1 MKDRLTS
8 EMLKFEAG
16 PTKAVQCSVCNKK
29 FSRTD
34 HLKRHQLR
42 HSGVKP
48 YACVFCKDAFT
59 RSDNLRDHYPSCSQR
74 KNRQIPEAARGG
86 RRSHACDSCTA
97 MKLGC
102 DGNNPCKTCR
112 HKKIECKFS
121 RLQSKGLAI
130 RQGTPN
136 KFDSDST
143 PTSDRGSINFLLNSG
158 TASFI
163 DCFRFPSSHERKNLF
178 NFRNNQKS
186 PECTEVVDMFANNSD
201 NGSAFS
207 DFFEDESIDWSL
219 FEEENLLKFLS
230 SPMTD
235 IQVLGQ
241 APVMTNVPPVEWEPA
256 SVQSAAII
264 QGVMESCSTLHFN
277 IQEQTQISQN
287 LNFFFT
293 PSKIDKFIAHYF
305 DYWHPHCPILHQPSI
320 NIHTTPTPLLAA
332 MIIMGSM
339 FSSDDRE
346 INLGKALLDLVEHYV
361 YSLDD
366 LTEAS
371 EVRQMFRAPPN
382 STPEN
387 LPVSMLA
394 FQHLQAAYLMVCVQ
408 FWAGSLVARKRAA
421 DARFAVV
428 VKMARRFG
436 LARVRHELDD
446 SLDEHSWILKEG
458 RIRFINTITL
468 LDCAFLF
475 FANFPMR
482 ISFSEMK
489 FELPCEEHLWSSSHP
504 FAEKNFTPN
513 RNVTLF
519 EAFQSLFG
527 QLKGA
532 PVPVQAMKG
541 NPFGLNPIDMFT
553 LIHLIYVYTHTQI
566 TQYPPSFPRSP
577 SQSGTSTP
585 SPTNTNPN
593 STSASDQPPDP
604 NITMIRGALSR
615 WRSLWINIRSSIS
628 STSWDKIGFFRN
640 GFNYWLVIH
649 LLISNKGSGDI
660 LLGMEVGCE
669 DALKQLR
676 GLLREGGGAGME
688 GS

>member
-1 MKDRLTS
+1 MA
-8 EMLKFEAG
+8 KFETG

-48 YACVFCKDAFT
+48 YACIFCKDAFT

-86 RRSHACDSCTA
+86 RRSHACDSCTS

-121 RLQSKGLAI
+121 RLQSKGILN
-130 RQGTPN
+130 RQETP
-136 KFDSDST
+136 KLDSDST

-163 DCFRFPSSHERKNLF
+163 DCFRFPSSHENKNLF

-186 PECTEVVDMFANNSD
+186 PESSDVVDMFGNNSD

-230 SPMTD
+230 TPVAEIHNFGS
-235 IQVLGQ
+235 
-241 APVMTNVPPVEWEPA
+241 APVMTNMPLPVEWEPA

-264 QGVMESCSTLHFN
+264 QGVMESTQALHFN

-293 PSKIDKFIAHYF
+293 PSKIDKFVAHYF
-305 DYWHPHCPILHQPSI
+305 EFWHPHCPILHQPSI
-320 NIHTTPTPLLAA
+320 SIHTTPIPLLAA

-339 FSSDDRE
+339 FSSDDRDV
-346 INLGKALLDLVEHYV
+346 NLGKVLLDLVEHYV
-361 YSLDD
+361 YSIDD
-366 LTEAS
+366 LTEES
-371 EVRQMFRAPPN
+371 EVRQMFRASNPA
-382 STPEN
+382 PEM
-387 LPVSMLA
+387 LPMSMLA
-394 FQHLQAAYLMVCVQ
+394 FQHLQATYIIVCVQ
-408 FWAGSLVARKRAA
+408 FWAGSLVARRRAA

-436 LARVRHELDD
+436 LAKVRHELDD
-446 SLDEHSWILKEG
+446 SIDEHSWVLKEG

-482 ISFSEMK
+482 ISFSEMN
-489 FELPCEEHLWSSSHP
+489 FELPCEEQLWASSHP
-504 FAEKNFTPN
+504 FAEKNFTAN

-527 QLKGA
+527 QIKPEHA
-532 PVPVQAMKG
+532 PVQATKG
-541 NPFGLNPIDMFT
+541 NPFALNPMDMFT
-553 LIHLIYVYTHTQI
+553 LIHLIYVNAHTQI
-566 TQYPPSFPRSP
+566 TQYPSSFPRSP
-577 SQSGTSTP
+577 SDSGTSTP
-585 SPTNTNPN
+585 ANHPEPL
-593 STSASDQPPDP
+593 PDS
-604 NITMIRGALSR
+604 NITMIKGALSR
-615 WRSLWINIRSSIS
+615 WRSLWINIRACITSN
-628 STSWDKIGFFRN
+628 SWDKIGFFRN
-640 GFNYWLVIH
+640 GFNYWLVIQ
-649 LLISNKGSGDI
+649 LLINNKGSADI
-660 LLGMEVGCE
+660 LMGMEVGCE

-676 GLLREGGGAGME
+676 GLLRDGGGE
-688 GS
+688 T